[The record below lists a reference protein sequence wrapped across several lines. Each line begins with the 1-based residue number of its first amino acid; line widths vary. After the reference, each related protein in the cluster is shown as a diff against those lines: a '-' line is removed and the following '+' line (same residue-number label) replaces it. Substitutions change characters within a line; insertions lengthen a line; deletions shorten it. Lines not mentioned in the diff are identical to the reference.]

1 MEVNKNT
8 IGQAFFALSILM
20 LIYMLISPLN
30 QVLSNVSEF
39 FTLTLINFPIS
50 DLLHILGGDTNP
62 PLYFLLLKAVSKI
75 IPDFAIL
82 KVFSII
88 PYAIILILSTLKLR
102 KDYGWLTAGL
112 FAFAIATMSEFL
124 MTYSL
129 LRPYSWAML
138 FIVLAFIFFRD
149 IIADGDTKSFVLFT
163 IFAVLASYTHYYGLI
178 ASIVLYLILLAH
190 ILTYNRDKIKYLAIS
205 IVAAIVLYAPWML
218 TLVKLLESMNPLSS
232 ITTDSIIQAFAHFA
246 YSADTIFSV
255 VTIAIFLIILAVYL
269 MQKDEDTKFVLYGT
283 TAYFATIAIII
294 LISIIF
300 KPILATTGLV
310 LVSAILW
317 LVISIMISKIKGKRI
332 FLISLALICLLLI
345 GGIATAAV
353 ANNDAYQSGAKQNE
367 AIDSIVQDNN
377 SMVIL
382 TNPGLAMY
390 FMDFAKNVD
399 MYCVNQDYIYGENI
413 NRLHEIFAF
422 KTVEKDNI
430 TDLARNNTDKNI
442 YLISWGNPDV
452 DLNVSL
458 VSNELGTTISKVN
471 TTGLAYD
478 EYNDYE
484 DYYYY

>member
-1 MEVNKNT
+1 MEANKNT
-8 IGQAFFALSILM
+8 IGQVFFALSILM

-30 QVLSNVSEF
+30 QVLSNVGEF
-39 FTLTLINFPIS
+39 FTLTLINFPLG

-112 FAFAIATMSEFL
+112 FAFALAAMSEFL

-138 FIVLAFIFFRD
+138 FIVLAFIFFKD
-149 IIADGDTKSFVLFT
+149 IITDADAKSFILFT
-163 IFAVLASYTHYYGLI
+163 ASAILASYTHYYGLVV
-178 ASIVLYLILLAH
+178 SIVLYLILLVH
-190 ILTYNRDKIKYLAIS
+190 ILAYNRDKIKYLAIS
-205 IVAAIVLYAPWML
+205 IAAAIVLYAPWIL
-218 TLVKLLESMNPLSS
+218 TLVKLMQTMNPLGK
-232 ITTDSIIQAFAHFA
+232 ITTDSIIQSFAHFA
-246 YSADTIFSV
+246 YSADTLFSV
-255 VTIAIFLIILAVYL
+255 VTLAVFLIILAVYL

-283 TAYFATIAIII
+283 AAYFASIASIV

-300 KPILATTGLV
+300 KPIIASTGLV
-310 LVSAILW
+310 LASAILW
-317 LVISIMISKIKGKRI
+317 LVISIMLGKIKGKRI
-332 FLISLALICLLLI
+332 FLISLALVCLVLI
-345 GGIATAAV
+345 SGIATAAV
-353 ANNDAYQSGAKQNE
+353 SNNDAYQAGLKQNE

-390 FMDFAKNVD
+390 FMDFAKNTD
-399 MYCVNQDYIYGENI
+399 MYCVEQDYIYGENI

-422 KTVEKDNI
+422 KTVNKDNI
-430 TDLARNNTDKNI
+430 TDLARNNTDRNI
-442 YLISWGNPDV
+442 YLISWGNPDT
-452 DLNVSL
+452 DLNVTK

-478 EYNDYE
+478 EYDYYDE
-484 DYYYY
+484 YYYY